1 MNDGAERREM
11 ISARTRAGCR
21 IERDRNDEMNATHAI
36 NSEEHQVRRDHSTS
50 RVSQLKEW
58 TYPSTTSYRR

>member
-21 IERDRNDEMNATHAI
+21 IERDRNDKMNATHAN
-36 NSEEHQVRRDHSTS
+36 NSEEE
-50 RVSQLKEW
+50 QLED
-58 TYPSTTSYRR
+58 